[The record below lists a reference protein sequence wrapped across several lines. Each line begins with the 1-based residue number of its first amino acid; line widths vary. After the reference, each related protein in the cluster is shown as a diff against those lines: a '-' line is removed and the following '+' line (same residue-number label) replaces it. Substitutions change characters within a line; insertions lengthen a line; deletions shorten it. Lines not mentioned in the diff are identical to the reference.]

1 MTDIQLFSFE
11 DREVRTLMI
20 DGNPWWVAKDVCAIL
35 EISNERDAYGR
46 LDVADVGTTDVRSGG
61 QMRAM
66 KIVNESGLYDLVLD
80 SRKPQAKAFRKWITS
95 EVIPS
100 IRKTGSY
107 VAAPLSPAEMLL
119 AQAQQLVDQER
130 RLAGMEVEVK
140 EVTSKV
146 AAIEGAHNWFTALGY
161 AINNNLRTE
170 RNYLMRVGKKAS
182 ALMREKGEAPQPRQD
197 ATFGKVNTYPIDV
210 LEVAFELV
218 EEN

>member
-1 MTDIQLFSFE
+1 M
-11 DREVRTLMI
+11 
-20 DGNPWWVAKDVCAIL
+20 
-35 EISNERDAYGR
+35 
-46 LDVADVGTTDVRSGG
+46 
-61 QMRAM
+61 
-66 KIVNESGLYDLVLD
+66 LD

-107 VAAPLSPAEMLL
+107 IAAPLSPAEMLL
-119 AQAQQLVDQER
+119 AQAQQLVEQER

-161 AINNNLRTE
+161 AINNNYKTE

-182 ALMREKGEAPQPRQD
+182 AIMREKGEAPQPRQD

-210 LEVAFELV
+210 LEVAFEMT
-218 EEN
+218 EES